1 MRLTRTISGLM
12 AMGVVAAGIL
22 AQTMSAAYASPSTSG
37 AAETR
42 VSNSASSVRP
52 NTKWA
57 DCTGSTEDPN
67 WVHTILFDPSQPS
80 TADYCYGYT
89 GTWKIAYTNWSLAYF
104 CAGNNKGSFTYYQR
118 GANHSKSFS
127 PGQKFNFYSGP
138 VTQLKSITITG
149 WSGNASA
156 LPCNL
161 L

>member
-1 MRLTRTISGLM
+1 MRLSRIIGALT
-12 AMGVVAAGIL
+12 AMGVVTTGIL
-22 AQTMSAAYASPSTSG
+22 TQTMPAAHASPATAGATKTHVSSSAAA
-37 AAETR
+37 
-42 VSNSASSVRP
+42 VRP

-57 DCTGSTEDPN
+57 DCTGSTIDPT
-67 WVHTILFDPSQPS
+67 WVHTILFDPTQPA

-89 GTWKIAYTNWSLAYF
+89 GTWKIAYNNYDLAYF
-104 CAGNNKGSFTYYQR
+104 CAGNNKGSFTYYQQ

-156 LPCNL
+156 LPCN
-161 L
+161 